1 MRVVH
6 YPQAVRAGRAAH
18 ARHDQVV
25 RSRPEIDGDVRPRLP
40 DGSSR
45 PVALFVADQCRRGIG
60 AIGVEK
66 EVGRPRLRR
75 RNVRRGMERIDAVR
89 RDVDLIDL
97 RRRSGRRR
105 DASRATR
112 LTLVSYGNLG
122 RRASRRSLDFHGIIR
137 YGERRNDVGTE
148 VAARGVQIF
157 GNSQYAEK

>member
-1 MRVVH
+1 
-6 YPQAVRAGRAAH
+6 
-18 ARHDQVV
+18 
-25 RSRPEIDGDVRPRLP
+25 
-40 DGSSR
+40 
-45 PVALFVADQCRRGIG
+45 
-60 AIGVEK
+60 
-66 EVGRPRLRR
+66 
-75 RNVRRGMERIDAVR
+75 MERIDAVR